1 MNQCGKEAGA
11 QNLDWMDKNCVRRR
25 GAPGELAR
33 DSEAPKGSKRLY
45 VNAAR
50 IRGKLS
56 HLIRGDL
63 RRVSGETEEIERS
76 SDRDV
81 EVSRGRSSRW
91 SNDHPGRAGKPA
103 YRAKGRTIRELS
115 RKEEGK
121 SWAVESW
128 QDQTG
133 RGSIAEGVR

>member
-1 MNQCGKEAGA
+1 M

-25 GAPGELAR
+25 GAPGELAI
-33 DSEAPKGSKRLY
+33 DSEARKGSKRLY

-56 HLIRGDL
+56 YLIRGGL
-63 RRVSGETEEIERS
+63 RCVSGETEEIERS
-76 SDRDV
+76 SDRV
-81 EVSRGRSSRW
+81 AEVSRGRSSRW

-103 YRAKGRTIRELS
+103 YRAKGQTIRELS

-133 RGSIAEGVR
+133 RGNIAEGVM